1 MGQHR
6 VRPER
11 ADLADELLS
20 KRQLVR
26 KGTVGLV
33 QERDPRV
40 ADDLRGASLL
50 DFTQRCQIERIE
62 SGVLTA
68 RVTARTADQ
77 PARRS
82 RVDPARGRRRGSE
95 IRVVGMSHDHHEPVG
110 PPRVMNVRRRRNVAR
125 SHSSGAKP
133 GGVQDVRAAL
143 AVSRVARTSAACP
156 SALTF
161 GHAYAM
167 RPSGS
172 IRKLER
178 WMPMYWRP

>member
-40 ADDLRGASLL
+40 ADDLRGACLL
-50 DFTQRCQIERIE
+50 DFTQRCQLERIE

-77 PARRS
+77 PARRA

-110 PPRVMNVRRRRNVAR
+110 PPRVILVCGSIILISDIGIIGRKRTNRRNSVVN
-125 SHSSGAKP
+125 SP
-133 GGVQDVRAAL
+133 QV
-143 AVSRVARTSAACP
+143 
-156 SALTF
+156 
-161 GHAYAM
+161 
-167 RPSGS
+167 
-172 IRKLER
+172 
-178 WMPMYWRP
+178 PMKSM